1 MVMVIQRKDGTQ
13 IPCNI
18 RPKKRPSH
26 RRAMVFQFTLAV
38 AFITLGLLL
47 IVT

>member
-13 IPCNI
+13 IPCST

-26 RRAMVFQFTLAV
+26 RRAMVIQFTLAM
-38 AFITLGLLL
+38 AFITLGLWL